1 MAALDYVNFW
11 APGENYD
18 HNDIVKQSNEFYYA
32 LTPHTSNSFDTQVN
46 FGGYYQINS
55 IRLPYF
61 LWKPSY
67 SSQVT
72 SSPKVR
78 KVKFADGYE
87 QRSKALINNNLLEF
101 NLSFENRNDKEA
113 KAILHFLHSRKG
125 AGVFYWLPYSPFQE
139 VRIFVCPEWKHTRN
153 FHNNNT
159 ITAKFIE
166 KPLLPVLSLPI
177 IIEPPP
183 INTLLNDLV
192 IHWKLSEEIFPNRS
206 ILPSN
211 ILNSNNLTFFKMN
224 DATINGVEM
233 VRSLDAPAA
242 FPASSYCENIDK
254 NNPLRNIWYKHPW
267 GGLGLNATES
277 NVVNTANAD
286 FTHAGWFKLNTI
298 AQVSTETTMPRGI
311 FTIASNMTWS
321 TNLNAPVEIYEQTP
335 PFRTIYISGSEVR
348 CLTDVSTN
356 ISTLEWAIWDIN
368 RVKRTVSVG
377 ALAAETWYFFIC
389 GYDKINKR
397 IFLSVNG
404 GTVQYTSFTASLG
417 FTDTRTAGAALMY
430 CRDNFSSY
438 LSMSPN
444 IYRSAAP
451 LQGKM
456 LSFSRWNR
464 LLTDAEIATL
474 YNNGIGKEYPF
485 FP

>member
-11 APGENYD
+11 APGAIYD
-18 HNDIVKQSNEFYYA
+18 SNDIVKQSNEFYYS
-32 LTPHTSNSFDTQVN
+32 LIPHVSNSFDTSVN

-72 SSPKVR
+72 SSPKVK
-78 KVKFADGYE
+78 KVKFGDGYE
-87 QRSKALINNNLLEF
+87 QRIKSSINNNLLEF
-101 NLSFENRNDKEA
+101 SLSFDNRNDKEA
-113 KAILHFLHSRKG
+113 KAILHFLHARKG
-125 AGVFYWLPYSPFQE
+125 AGLFYWLPYSPFQE
-139 VRIFVCPEWKHTRN
+139 MRIFVCPEWKHTRN

-159 ITAKFIE
+159 ITAKFVE

-183 INTLLNDLV
+183 VNTLLDSLV
-192 IHWKLSEEIFPNRS
+192 IHWKLSEQISPNRA

-211 ILNSNNLTFFKMN
+211 ILNSYNLTFFKMQ

-233 VRSLDAPAA
+233 PLNSDTPLA
-242 FPASSYCENIDK
+242 FPGSSYCENIDK

-267 GGLGLNATES
+267 GGLGLSVADS
-277 NVVNTANAD
+277 NIVNPGNLD

-298 AQVSTETTMPRGI
+298 AQVSTETIMPRGL
-311 FTIASNMTWS
+311 FTIASNATWS
-321 TNLNAPVEIYEQTP
+321 TNLNTMVEAVESVP
-335 PFRTIYISGSEVR
+335 PFRTIYISGSEIR

-356 ISTLEWAIWDIN
+356 ISTFEWAVWDIN
-368 RVKRTVSVG
+368 RVKRTVSIG
-377 ALAAETWYFFIC
+377 SLSANTWYFFIC
-389 GYDKINKR
+389 GYDRVNKR
-397 IFLSVNG
+397 IFSSING
-404 GTVQYTSFTASLG
+404 GTIQYTSIPAAPG
-417 FTDTRTAGAALMY
+417 YTDTRTAGAALMY
-430 CRDNFSSY
+430 CRDNFYTY
-438 LSMSPN
+438 LTSSPN

-451 LQGKM
+451 LQGRM
-456 LSFSRWNR
+456 VSFSRWNR

-474 YNNGIGKEYPF
+474 YNLGIGKEYPF